1 MTRIRTLF
9 TRTFWLDALER
20 AVKTAA
26 QSAVLVVGAGQVDAL
41 SADWLTVGGF
51 ALGGALLSVLTSM
64 ASAKVPGISP
74 ASLLPPGA

>member
-64 ASAKVPGISP
+64 ASAASPGISP